1 MIRLWVSFLNCVKTA
16 NTPFEE
22 RRLMEES
29 YQQEMNSR
37 ALSSMSQSVDLYATL
52 DGSSSLKSWKNK
64 LPVGEIG
71 PESDEEYQGPGRK
84 RNRKGRLSKVDFQSL
99 LII

>member
-1 MIRLWVSFLNCVKTA
+1 
-16 NTPFEE
+16 
-22 RRLMEES
+22 MEES